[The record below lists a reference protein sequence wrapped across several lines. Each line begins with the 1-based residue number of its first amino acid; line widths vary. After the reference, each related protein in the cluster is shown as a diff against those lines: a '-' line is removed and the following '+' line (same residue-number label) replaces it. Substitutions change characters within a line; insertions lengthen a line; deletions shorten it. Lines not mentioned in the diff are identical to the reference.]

1 MSRFGGWIL
10 LTVSLGACVTARVM
24 LHRSLEGSLEWGWSE
39 AAASLRVSAVLSA
52 VSAGAA
58 LAMAGMLLQGMLRNP
73 LASPFV
79 LGLGGGAQA
88 AVAVA
93 TLVAW
98 RAGGAVGT
106 AGELA
111 VASVGAAVAL
121 ITCMAFGRSRE
132 RGLDPVSLVLAGV
145 VVAAIAGSLA
155 TLCEWLLPPS
165 ERAGLLA
172 WGLGRIPESPDRSML
187 VVAGTALASAVG
199 AGLWWGRHLDAMQLS
214 DDEASSL
221 GVSLRSMRWAVVMAA
236 SVLAA
241 IATALCGPLAF
252 VGLVG
257 PHAARAM
264 VGGAHRRALPAAAVA
279 GAALLVLADVVRIL
293 VPLEG
298 AGRMPVGVICALAG
312 GPAFLLMLRRGAA
325 RHWSP

>member
-187 VVAGTALASAVG
+187 VGRGREKIVKLAGDRLEAIWKEAGLPILPRWFTPVARDAFGRPIGDEAVMVG
-199 AGLWWGRHLDAMQLS
+199 AG
-214 DDEASSL
+214 E
-221 GVSLRSMRWAVVMAA
+221 
-236 SVLAA
+236 
-241 IATALCGPLAF
+241 
-252 VGLVG
+252 
-257 PHAARAM
+257 
-264 VGGAHRRALPAAAVA
+264 
-279 GAALLVLADVVRIL
+279 
-293 VPLEG
+293 
-298 AGRMPVGVICALAG
+298 
-312 GPAFLLMLRRGAA
+312 
-325 RHWSP
+325 